1 MKSSWLGIFIAIG
14 VLYYGVFRSAPNPKI
29 FLDAHALLLV
39 IGGTLAASL
48 IAFPFRKFE
57 DIIALLLFS
66 VLKKRKSSLLNQAKD
81 LIGLSLQKKLKQPL
95 MITKSEKHPFMKEA
109 CYLLS
114 HEHLNSEQLRAVL
127 SKRSDFFK
135 KKYLSDAKVLNAIGK
150 FPPAFGLLGATTGMI
165 SMMSNIGGGQQ
176 DKIGEA
182 MAIAL
187 VATFWGIA
195 MANFV
200 LLPLADFA
208 ARTVLE
214 DQHVR
219 NMIIEAMVSIRDDED
234 PRYVM
239 EKVLAFMPP
248 HYRKELEVMT
258 AHLNKP
264 PQAQPTSTVIPMNL
278 KIKKG

>member
-1 MKSSWLGIFIAIG
+1 MKSSWLGIFIAVG
-14 VLYYGVFRSAPNPKI
+14 VLYYGVFRSAPNPQI
-29 FLDAHALLLV
+29 FLDAHALILV
-39 IGGTLAASL
+39 IGGTLAVSL

-81 LIGLSLQKKLKQPL
+81 LVNLSLQKKLNQPL

-114 HEHLNSEQLRAVL
+114 HDHLSAEQLRSVL
-127 SKRSDFFK
+127 TKRSEFFK

-150 FPPAFGLLGATTGMI
+150 FPPAFGLLGASTGMI
-165 SMMSNIGGGQQ
+165 SMMSNIGQGQQ
-176 DKIGEA
+176 DKIGDA

-195 MANFV
+195 MANFI

-208 ARTVLE
+208 SRIVLE

-219 NMIIEAMVSIRDDED
+219 NMIIEAVVLIRDDED

-239 EKVLAFMPP
+239 EKVLAFLPP

-258 AHLNKP
+258 SHLNQMAQKP
-264 PQAQPTSTVIPMNL
+264 SSTTVIPLNL
-278 KIKKG
+278 KINKG

>member
-1 MKSSWLGIFIAIG
+1 MKSSWLGIFVALG
-14 VLYYGVFRSAPNPKI
+14 VLYYGVFRTAPNPKI
-29 FLDAHALLLV
+29 FLDAHALILV

-48 IAFPFRKFE
+48 IAFPYRKFE
-57 DIIALLLFS
+57 DIIALLIFS

-81 LIGLSLQKKLKQPL
+81 LVNLSLQKKLKQTL
-95 MITKSEKHPFMKEA
+95 MISKNEKHPFMKEA

-114 HEHLNSEQLRAVL
+114 QNHLSSDHLRSVL
-127 SKRSDFFK
+127 TKRSDFFK
-135 KKYLSDAKVLNAIGK
+135 KKYLSDAKVLNAIAK

-165 SMMSNIGGGQQ
+165 SMMSNIGQGQQ

-208 ARTVLE
+208 ARVVLE

-219 NMIIEAMVSIRDDED
+219 TMIIEALVLIRDDED

-239 EKVLAFMPP
+239 EKVLAFLPP
-248 HYRKELEVMT
+248 HYRRDLEPMT
-258 AHLNKP
+258 AHLNNVP
-264 PQAQPTSTVIPMNL
+264 LAQPSSTVIPMNF
-278 KIKKG
+278 KVKKG